1 MFAMNPD
8 STMVAMAAL
17 AWVLFGVVI
26 LLVVRCMPVTDVPLS
41 RSFGRLFFVVLAWVF
56 IIVGLIVS
64 LTVIGLMI
72 LVVIGT
78 ILARRQRARQQA
90 LLWTLAVA
98 AERGVPLVPAV
109 DAFAAERWGLAS
121 QEARVL
127 ARLLSS
133 GLSLPDALS
142 MVGSAVGGLVPRDA
156 IVPIHVGQEL
166 GALPEGL
173 RQATAPTGTFQSV
186 WDQLAGK
193 LAYLCAVVVF
203 AAVVVTFMVL
213 KIAPAFQKI
222 FQDFGADLPPLSK
235 FGMFLWPAT
244 FGPFLFL
251 GCIFLVFIFFYAILR
266 YIGVITFDLP
276 LMSRITRKLHAARIL
291 ESLAMAAQ
299 RNQPFPKTI
308 ATMARC
314 YPKWSI
320 RWRLHGVLV
329 DITTGMDFAESLRM
343 RGLVSAADVAVLH
356 AAQRAGNLAWAMRE
370 IADGNRRR
378 LAYRLQAWLQVL
390 FPAAIVSF
398 GVVVM
403 MFYLSYFVPL
413 LALIQKLS

>member
-1 MFAMNPD
+1 MFAAEPD
-8 STMVAMAAL
+8 GMMVAVAAL
-17 AWVLFGVVI
+17 TWVFFGIVI
-26 LLVVRCMPVTDVPLS
+26 LVVVRCLPVTDVPLS
-41 RSFGRLFFVVLAWVF
+41 RSFGRLFFVVLGWVF
-56 IIVGLIVS
+56 IILGLIFFCGF
-64 LTVIGLMI
+64 GLLG
-72 LVVIGT
+72 LVVIAA
-78 ILARRQRARQQA
+78 IAARRRHARQQA

-109 DAFAAERWGLAS
+109 EAFAAERWGLAS
-121 QEARVL
+121 QEIRVL
-127 ARLLSS
+127 ARLLNS
-133 GLSLPDALS
+133 GLSLPEALS
-142 MVGSAVGGLVPRDA
+142 MVGGAVGGLVPRDA

-173 RQATAPTGTFQSV
+173 RQATVPTGAFQSV

-193 LAYLCAVVVF
+193 LAYLCFVVVF
-203 AAVVVTFMVL
+203 ASGVVTFMVL

-222 FQDFGADLPPLSK
+222 FADFGAELPTVSKLGMLHWAEPLALP
-235 FGMFLWPAT
+235 MVLVC
-244 FGPFLFL
+244 LFL
-251 GCIFLVFIFFYAILR
+251 IFLFFYAILR

-299 RNQPFPKTI
+299 RGQSFPKTV

-320 RWRLHGVLV
+320 RWRLHGLLV
-329 DITTGMDFAESLRM
+329 DITTGMDFAESMRM
-343 RGLVSAADVAVLH
+343 RGLVSHADVAVLH

-370 IADGNRRR
+370 IADSNRRR

-390 FPAAIVSF
+390 FPSAIIGF
-398 GVVVM
+398 GVVVL